1 MPKKPSPTK
10 LSAHFVGIGGIGISA
25 LSRWFL
31 AQNWLVSGSDL
42 VESEITKSLKKEG
55 VKVIIGHKKANLPH
69 KPSMV
74 IYNSAIKPDNPELL
88 AARAIGIK
96 PLSYA
101 ETIGCLTKTYKTIA
115 VAGSHGKSTT
125 TSLTALV
132 LIAGGFDPNVIVGT
146 LLKEF
151 GNKNFRLGKTKWF
164 VLEADEW
171 KASFLNYHPFIS
183 VVTNIDKEHLD
194 FYKNIANIKKT
205 FLKFLAKNSE
215 NGFFILNQDDKILNS
230 LHSPITKI
238 AHKKNIKTFWY
249 SAKKN
254 KITAG
259 KIKKI
264 MEVPGEHNVSNA
276 LAAYTVAREI
286 LEIKEAVILK
296 SLGSYT
302 GAWRR
307 MEFKGNL
314 KLINH
319 KSKFLIPIYDDYAHH
334 PTEIKATLSAFR
346 QKYSKNKIICVYQPH
361 QAKRLKSLF
370 NEFVAA
376 FKDADVLI
384 LIPIY
389 EVAGRDK
396 TNSSY
401 TSEKLATA
409 ILKKYPEKQIY
420 YLNNPKNIKSVV
432 TKILSPTTSHL
443 PPLIVMMGA
452 GTISEYTKLL
462 LK

>member
-1 MPKKPSPTK
+1 MPKKPSPTQ
-10 LSAHFVGIGGIGISA
+10 LSAHFIGIGGIGISA

-42 VESEITKSLKKEG
+42 VESEITKSLRKEG

-88 AARAIGIK
+88 AAKAIGIN

-101 ETIGCLTKTYKTIA
+101 ETIGCLTKAYKTIA

-132 LIAGGFDPNVIVGT
+132 LIAGGFDPNVVVGT
-146 LLKEF
+146 VSKEF
-151 GNKNFRLGKTKWF
+151 GNKNFHFGKTKWF

-194 FYKNIANIKKT
+194 FYKNLASVKKT

-215 NGFFILNQDDKILNS
+215 NGFFVLNQDNKILNS
-230 LHSPITKI
+230 LRSPITKI
-238 AHKKNIKTFWY
+238 AQKKNIKIFWH

-254 KITAG
+254 KIAAG

-264 MEVPGEHNVSNA
+264 MKIPGEHNVSNA

-307 MEFKGNL
+307 MEFKG
-314 KLINH
+314 KLEIRNW
-319 KSKFLIPIYDDYAHH
+319 KLEIFDDYAHH

-361 QAKRLKSLF
+361 QAKRLKNLF
-370 NEFVAA
+370 DEFVAA
-376 FKDADVLI
+376 FNDADI
-384 LIPIY
+384 LIMTPIY

-396 TNSSY
+396 INSSY
-401 TSEKLATA
+401 TSEKLAAA

-420 YLNNPKNIKSVV
+420 YLNNPKNIKSAV
-432 TKILSPTTSHL
+432 TKILPPATSHL
-443 PPLIVMMGA
+443 SPLIIMMGA

>member
-1 MPKKPSPTK
+1 MSQKLYCATYPIEETMLKKLSPTQ
-10 LSAHFVGIGGIGISA
+10 LSAHFIGIGGIGISA

-31 AQNWLVSGSDL
+31 AQNWLVSGSDIT
-42 VESEITKSLKKEG
+42 ESEITRSLRKEG

-74 IYNSAIKPDNPELL
+74 IYNSAIKPNNPELL
-88 AARAIGIK
+88 AAKVIGIK

-101 ETIGCLTKTYKTIA
+101 ETIGFLTKAYKTIA

-194 FYKNIANIKKT
+194 FYKNIVNIKKT

-215 NGFFILNQDDKILNS
+215 NGFFVLNKDDKILNS
-230 LHSPITKI
+230 LRSPITKI
-238 AHKKNIKTFWY
+238 AHKKNIKIFWY

-254 KITAG
+254 KLAAE

-264 MEVPGEHNVSNA
+264 MKVPGEHNIFNA
-276 LAAYTVAREI
+276 LAAYTVAKEI
-286 LEIKEAVILK
+286 LEIKEVDILK

-307 MEFKGNL
+307 MELKGQYRVSGI
-314 KLINH
+314 KCQV
-319 KSKFLIPIYDDYAHH
+319 FDDYAHH

-346 QKYSKNKIICVYQPH
+346 QKYPKNKIICVYQPH
-361 QAKRLKSLF
+361 QAKRLKNLF
-370 NEFVAA
+370 DEFVAA
-376 FKDADVLI
+376 FNDANVLI
-384 LIPIY
+384 LTPIY

-396 TNSSY
+396 INSSY
-401 TSEKLATA
+401 TSEKLAAA
-409 ILKKYPEKQIY
+409 ILKKYPKKQIY
-420 YLNNPKNIKSVV
+420 YLSNPKKIKEFL
-432 TKILSPTTSHL
+432 TNT
-443 PPLIVMMGA
+443 
-452 GTISEYTKLL
+452 
-462 LK
+462 